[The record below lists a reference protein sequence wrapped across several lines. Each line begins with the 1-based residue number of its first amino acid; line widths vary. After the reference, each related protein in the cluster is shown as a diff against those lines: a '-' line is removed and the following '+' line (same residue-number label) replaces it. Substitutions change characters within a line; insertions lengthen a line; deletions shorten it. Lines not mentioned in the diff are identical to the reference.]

1 MVIAAQ
7 DSAADGFLYVK
18 LITVQ
23 RLAQMA
29 YSAYLDYALLVNV
42 LMQKVK
48 LISIIAGKLVPRS
61 SEVALSK

>member
-1 MVIAAQ
+1 MVIVSQ
-7 DSAADGFLYVK
+7 DSAADGLLYVK
-18 LITVQ
+18 LRTAK

-48 LISIIAGKLVPRS
+48 LRSIVAGKLVPR
-61 SEVALSK
+61 